1 MNEKYFYLCVYLSS
15 LNLLPMKRIF
25 CTLLLAVTHFIVGA
39 QNNPVNYPVYSGKDL
54 GLSYSA
60 SASTFKI
67 WAPTATDAKLNLYKS
82 DIGGN
87 AESSLKMNKGINGVW
102 ELTVK
107 QDLKNSYY
115 TFQVN
120 IGNTW
125 SEEVVDPY
133 AKACGTNG
141 LRAQVVDFT
150 ETNPIGWAQDKSP
163 NFSTANKQT
172 DAIIYELHVRD
183 ASIHASSGIKN
194 KGKFLGLAELGTKNM
209 AGQYTGLSHIKELG
223 VTHVH
228 LLPFYD
234 YNSVDETKS
243 ATQYNWGYDPVNY
256 NIPEGSYSTNPSDG
270 KVRIKELKELV
281 KTMHSNGLRI
291 IMDVVYNHTA
301 LTKNSNFNI
310 LVPDYYYRKR
320 ADGSFSDASGCGN
333 ETASDKAMFQ
343 KFMIES
349 VVYWVKEYHIDGFR
363 FDLMGVHDIET
374 MNLISDTLHKIK
386 PSIVLYG
393 EGWTSG
399 GSPLSEE
406 KRALKKNAAQLNDIA
421 VFSDDMRDGIKGSVF
436 NINDRGFATGNIGNS
451 ESVKFGIV
459 AAGNHPQINYN
470 NINYTK
476 GPYTAG
482 PAGLINYADCHD
494 NNILWDK
501 IELSFKDAS
510 EEARTKMAQLA
521 YAIVLTAQGASFLHA
536 GTEFLRTKNG
546 VENSF
551 DKGDIVNGINWDL
564 KTKNNNTYQLIRS
577 LIKIRRAHPAFR
589 MQTAAQIA
597 KHLQFENNQSAG
609 IISYTMNGAAVGD
622 SWKKIWVAYNGS
634 QNPQSVTLP
643 TGTWKIGLSTTGST
657 KMGNNFTLAGSSAVI
672 LYGE

>member
-1 MNEKYFYLCVYLSS
+1 MKKLMVLILLIATASYGTAQNLSS
-15 LNLLPMKRIF
+15 S
-25 CTLLLAVTHFIVGA
+25 
-39 QNNPVNYPVYSGKDL
+39 YPVYNGKDL
-54 GLSYSA
+54 GLTYSPKA
-60 SASTFKI
+60 ATFKI
-67 WAPTATDAKLNLYKS
+67 WAPTATAAKLNLYKA
-82 DIGGN
+82 DMGGN
-87 AESSLKMNKGINGVW
+87 AIRSINMNKGENGVW
-102 ELTVK
+102 QITVSEN
-107 QDLKNSYY
+107 LKNSYY

-141 LRAQVVDFT
+141 LRAQVIDLK
-150 ETNPIGWAQDKSP
+150 ETNPVGWEKDKSP
-163 NFSTANKQT
+163 NFSTTNKQT

-194 KGKFLGLAELGTKNM
+194 KGKFLGLAEVGTKNN
-209 AGQYTGLSHIKELG
+209 AGQSTGLSHLKEFG

-234 YNSVDETKS
+234 YNSVDETK
-243 ATQYNWGYDPVNY
+243 AAEQYNWGYDPVNY
-256 NIPEGSYSTNPSDG
+256 NIPEGSYSTNPADG
-270 KVRIKELKELV
+270 KVRIKELKELI

-301 LTKNSNFNI
+301 LTKNSNFNT

-320 ADGSFSDASGCGN
+320 ADGSFSDASSCGN
-333 ETASDKAMFQ
+333 ETASDNAMFQ

-363 FDLMGVHDIET
+363 FDLMGIHDIET

-393 EGWTSG
+393 EGWTSSS
-399 GSPLSEE
+399 SPLPDD
-406 KRALKKNAAQLNDIA
+406 KRALKKNAAQLNGIA

-436 NINDRGFATGNIGNS
+436 NINDRGFATGQIENS

-459 AAGNHPQINYN
+459 AAGKHPQINYSKV
-470 NINYTK
+470 NYSK
-476 GPYTAG
+476 KPYTAG

-510 EEARTKMAQLA
+510 VGERTKMHELA

-564 KTKNNNTYQLIRS
+564 KTKNNATYQFIKS
-577 LIKIRRAHPAFR
+577 LVQIRRAHPAFR
-589 MQTAAQIA
+589 MQTAQQIA
-597 KHLQFENNQSAG
+597 THLNFENNQPAG
-609 IISYTMNGAAVGD
+609 IIAYTINGAAVGD
-622 SWKKIWVAYNGS
+622 SWKKIWVAFNGS
-634 QNPQSVTLP
+634 QNPQSLTVP
-643 TGTWKIGLSTTGST
+643 KGSWKVGFYGQDAHKI
-657 KMGNNFTLAGSSAVI
+657 GNNFTLAASSAVI

>member
-1 MNEKYFYLCVYLSS
+1 MKNITAFVVFIIS
-15 LNLLPMKRIF
+15 LNV
-25 CTLLLAVTHFIVGA
+25 VTA
-39 QNNPVNYPVYSGKDL
+39 QESRTSYPFYSGKDL
-54 GLSYSA
+54 GLTYSPKA
-60 SASTFKI
+60 ATFKI
-67 WAPTATDAKLNLYKS
+67 WAPTANAAKLNLYKS
-82 DIGGN
+82 DLGGTAIRSIN
-87 AESSLKMNKGINGVW
+87 MNKGENGIW
-102 ELTVK
+102 QITVAEN
-107 QDLKNSYY
+107 LKNSYY

-141 LRAQVVDFT
+141 LRAQVIDLK
-150 ETNPIGWAQDKSP
+150 ETNPVGWAQDKSP
-163 NFSTANKQT
+163 NFSVSNKQT
-172 DAIIYELHVRD
+172 DAVIYELHVRD

-194 KGKFLGLAELGTKNM
+194 KGKFLGLAEVGTKNS
-209 AGQYTGLSHIKELG
+209 AGQSTGLSHIKELG

-234 YNSVDETKS
+234 YNSVDETK
-243 ATQYNWGYDPVNY
+243 AAVQYNWGYDPVNY
-256 NIPEGSYSTNPSDG
+256 NIPEGSYSTNPADG
-270 KVRIKELKELV
+270 KVRIKELKELI

-301 LTKNSNFNI
+301 LTKNANFNI

-320 ADGSFSDASGCGN
+320 ADGSFSDASSCGN
-333 ETASDKAMFQ
+333 ETASDHAMFQ

-349 VVYWVKEYHIDGFR
+349 VVYWVNEYHIDGFR
-363 FDLMGVHDIET
+363 FDLMGIHDIET

-393 EGWTSG
+393 EGWTSSS
-399 GSPLSEE
+399 SPLPEE
-406 KRALKKNAAQLNDIA
+406 KRALKKNAAQLNGIA

-436 NINDRGFATGNIGNS
+436 NIDDRGFATGNIGNS

-459 AAGNHPQINYN
+459 AAGKHPQINYSKV
-470 NINYTK
+470 NYSK
-476 GPYTAG
+476 EPYTAG

-501 IELSFKDAS
+501 IALSFKEAS
-510 EEARTKMAQLA
+510 VAERTKMHELA

-551 DKGDIVNGINWDL
+551 DKGDIVNGIDWDL
-564 KTKNNNTYQLIRS
+564 KTKNNTSYQF
-577 LIKIRRAHPAFR
+577 IKNLVQIRRAHPAFR

-597 KHLQFENNQSAG
+597 THINFENSQPAG
-609 IISYTMNGAAVGD
+609 IIAYTINGAAVGD
-622 SWKKIWVAYNGS
+622 TWKKIWVAYNGS
-634 QNPQSVTLP
+634 LSPQTLTLP
-643 TGTWKIGLSTTGST
+643 RGTWKVGLSSNGSS
-657 KMGNNFTLAGSSAVI
+657 KLDDNFTLAGSSAVI
-672 LYGE
+672 LYGQ

>member
-1 MNEKYFYLCVYLSS
+1 MKNMIVFVLLFAS
-15 LNLLPMKRIF
+15 L
-25 CTLLLAVTHFIVGA
+25 THSTA
-39 QNNPVNYPVYSGKDL
+39 QESKISYPVYKGSDL
-54 GLSYSA
+54 GLTYSQK
-60 SASTFKI
+60 ASTFKI
-67 WAPTATDAKLNLYKS
+67 WAPTATAAKLNVYKS
-82 DIGGN
+82 DMGGT
-87 AESSLKMNKGINGVW
+87 ASRSIQMSSGENGIWLITLPEN
-102 ELTVK
+102 
-107 QDLKNSYY
+107 LKNNYY
-115 TFQVN
+115 TFQVFIDN
-120 IGNTW
+120 VW
-125 SEEVVDPY
+125 SEEVIDPY

-141 LRAQVVDFT
+141 LRAQVVDLN
-150 ETNPIGWAQDKSP
+150 ETNPIGWAKDRSP
-163 NFSTANKQT
+163 NFSTSNKQT

-183 ASIHASSGIKN
+183 ASIHESSGIKN
-194 KGKFLGLAELGTKNM
+194 KGKFLGLAELGTKNS
-209 AGQYTGLSHIKELG
+209 AGQFTGLSHIKELG
-223 VTHVH
+223 VTHIH

-234 YNSVDETKS
+234 YNSVDETKA
-243 ATQYNWGYDPVNY
+243 ATQYNWGYDPVHY

-270 KVRIKELKELV
+270 KVRIKELKELI

-310 LVPDYYYRKR
+310 LVPNYYYRKR

-333 ETASDKAMFQ
+333 ETASDQAMFR

-374 MNLISDTLHKIK
+374 MNLISDTLHKLK

-399 GSPLSEE
+399 GSTLPEE
-406 KRALKKNAAQLNDIA
+406 KRAIKKNAAQLNGIA

-470 NINYTK
+470 QVNYSK
-476 GPYTAG
+476 APYTTG

-510 EEARTKMAQLA
+510 IIERTKMHELA

-564 KTKNNNTYQLIRS
+564 KTKNIGTYQFIKNV
-577 LIKIRRAHPAFR
+577 IKIRRTHPAFR
-589 MQTAAQIA
+589 MQSAQQIA
-597 KHLQFENNQSAG
+597 NHLRFENNQPAG
-609 IISYTMNGAAVGD
+609 IIAYTINGAALGD
-622 SWKKIWVAYNGS
+622 TWKKIWVAYNGS
-634 QNPQSVTLP
+634 QTSQTLTLP
-643 TGTWKIGLSTTGST
+643 KGSWKIGLSGKGSS
-657 KMGNNFTLAGSSAVI
+657 KMGNNFTLSGSSAVI

>member
-1 MNEKYFYLCVYLSS
+1 MKNIIAFVVLFAS
-15 LNLLPMKRIF
+15 LNG
-25 CTLLLAVTHFIVGA
+25 LAA
-39 QNNPVNYPVYSGKDL
+39 QESKIDYPVYTGKDL
-54 GLSYSA
+54 GLTYTPTA
-60 SASTFKI
+60 ATFKI
-67 WAPTATDAKLNLYKS
+67 WAPTATAAKLNIYKS
-82 DIGGN
+82 DLGGT
-87 AESSLKMNKGINGVW
+87 AVRSITMKKGVNGVW
-102 ELTVK
+102 QITVPEN
-107 QDLKNSYY
+107 LKNSYY

-141 LRAQVVDFT
+141 LRAQVIDLK
-150 ETNPIGWAQDKSP
+150 ETNPVGWDKDKSP
-163 NFSTANKQT
+163 NFSVANKQT
-172 DAIIYELHVRD
+172 DALIYELHVRD

-194 KGKFLGLAELGTKNM
+194 KGKFLGLAELGTKNNT
-209 AGQYTGLSHIKELG
+209 GQLTGLSHIKELG
-223 VTHVH
+223 VTHIH

-243 ATQYNWGYDPVNY
+243 AVQYNWGYDPVNY
-256 NIPEGSYSTNPSDG
+256 NIPEGSYSTNPADG
-270 KVRIKELKELV
+270 KVRIRELKELI

-320 ADGSFSDASGCGN
+320 ADGSFSDASSCGN
-333 ETASDKAMFQ
+333 ETASEKAMFQ

-349 VVYWVKEYHIDGFR
+349 VVYWVNEYHIDGFR
-363 FDLMGVHDIET
+363 FDLMGIHDIQT
-374 MNLISDTLHKIK
+374 MNMISDTLHKIK

-393 EGWTSG
+393 EGWTSSS
-399 GSPLSEE
+399 SPLPED
-406 KRALKKNAAQLNDIA
+406 KRALKKNAAQLNGIA

-436 NINDRGFATGNIGNS
+436 NIDDRGFATGNTSNS
-451 ESVKFGIV
+451 ESVKFGVV
-459 AAGNHPQINYN
+459 AAGKHPQINYSKV
-470 NINYTK
+470 NYSK
-476 GPYTAG
+476 EPYTSG

-501 IELSFKDAS
+501 IELSFKSAS
-510 EEARTKMAQLA
+510 AAERTKMHELA

-551 DKGDIVNGINWDL
+551 DKGDIVNGIDWDL
-564 KTKNNNTYQLIRS
+564 KTKNMASYQFIKS
-577 LIKIRRAHPAFR
+577 LVQIRRAHPAFR
-589 MQTAAQIA
+589 MQTAQQIA
-597 KHLQFENNQSAG
+597 TNINFENNLPTG
-609 IISYTMNGAAVGD
+609 IIAYTINGAAVGD
-622 SWKKIWVAYNGS
+622 NWKKIWIAYNGS
-634 QNPQSVTLP
+634 QTPQTLTLP
-643 TGTWKIGLSTTGST
+643 KGTWKVGLSSNGSS

-672 LYGE
+672 LYGQ

>member
-1 MNEKYFYLCVYLSS
+1 MKNIIAFVVLFAV
-15 LNLLPMKRIF
+15 LNG
-25 CTLLLAVTHFIVGA
+25 LAA
-39 QNNPVNYPVYSGKDL
+39 QESKIDYPVYTGKDL
-54 GLSYSA
+54 GLTYTPTA
-60 SASTFKI
+60 TTFKI
-67 WAPTATDAKLNLYKS
+67 WAPTATASKLNIYKS
-82 DIGGN
+82 DLGGT
-87 AESSLKMNKGINGVW
+87 AVRSITMNKGVDGVW
-102 ELTVK
+102 QITVPEN
-107 QDLKNSYY
+107 LKNSYY

-141 LRAQVVDFT
+141 LRAQVIDLK
-150 ETNPIGWAQDKSP
+150 ETNPVGWDKDTLP
-163 NFSTANKQT
+163 NFSVANKQT
-172 DAIIYELHVRD
+172 DAVIYELHVRD

-194 KGKFLGLAELGTKNM
+194 KGKFLGLAELGTKNS
-209 AGQYTGLSHIKELG
+209 AGQTTGLSHIKELG
-223 VTHVH
+223 VTHIH

-243 ATQYNWGYDPVNY
+243 AVQYNWGYDPVNY
-256 NIPEGSYSTNPSDG
+256 NIPEGSYSTNPADG
-270 KVRIKELKELV
+270 KVRIRELKELI

-291 IMDVVYNHTA
+291 VMDVVYNHTA

-320 ADGSFSDASGCGN
+320 ADGSFSDASSCGN
-333 ETASDKAMFQ
+333 ETASEKAMFQ

-349 VVYWVKEYHIDGFR
+349 VVYWVNEYHIDGFR
-363 FDLMGVHDIET
+363 FDLMGIHDIQT
-374 MNLISDTLHKIK
+374 MNMISDTLHKIK

-393 EGWTSG
+393 EGWTSSS
-399 GSPLSEE
+399 SPLSED
-406 KRALKKNAAQLNDIA
+406 KRALKKNAAQLNGIA

-436 NINDRGFATGNIGNS
+436 NIDDRGFATGNTSNS

-459 AAGNHPQINYN
+459 AAGKHPQINYSKV
-470 NINYTK
+470 NYSK
-476 GPYTAG
+476 EPYTAG

-501 IELSFKDAS
+501 IELSFKSAS
-510 EEARTKMAQLA
+510 AAERTKMHELA

-551 DKGDIVNGINWDL
+551 DKGDIVNGIDWDL
-564 KTKNNNTYQLIRS
+564 KTKNMASYQFIKS
-577 LIKIRRAHPAFR
+577 LVQIRRAHPAFR
-589 MQTAAQIA
+589 MQTAQEIA
-597 KHLQFENNQSAG
+597 TNINFENNQPSG
-609 IISYTMNGAAVGD
+609 IIAYTINGAAVGD
-622 SWKKIWVAYNGS
+622 TWKKIWVAYNGS
-634 QNPQSVTLP
+634 QTPQTLTLP
-643 TGTWKIGLSTTGST
+643 KGTWKVGLGSKGSS

-672 LYGE
+672 LYGQ

>member
-1 MNEKYFYLCVYLSS
+1 MKNIIAFVVLFAS
-15 LNLLPMKRIF
+15 LNG
-25 CTLLLAVTHFIVGA
+25 LAA
-39 QNNPVNYPVYSGKDL
+39 QESKIDYPVYTGKDL
-54 GLSYSA
+54 GLTYTPTA
-60 SASTFKI
+60 ATFKI
-67 WAPTATDAKLNLYKS
+67 WAPTATAAKLNIYKS
-82 DIGGN
+82 DLGGT
-87 AESSLKMNKGINGVW
+87 AVRSITMNKGVNGVW
-102 ELTVK
+102 QITVPEN
-107 QDLKNSYY
+107 LKNSYY

-141 LRAQVVDFT
+141 LRAQVIDLK
-150 ETNPIGWAQDKSP
+150 ETNPVGWDKDKSP
-163 NFSTANKQT
+163 NFSVANKQT
-172 DAIIYELHVRD
+172 DALIYELHVRD

-194 KGKFLGLAELGTKNM
+194 KGKFLGLAELGTKNNT
-209 AGQYTGLSHIKELG
+209 GQLTGLSHIKELG
-223 VTHVH
+223 VTHIH

-243 ATQYNWGYDPVNY
+243 AVQYNWGYDPVNY
-256 NIPEGSYSTNPSDG
+256 NIPEGSYSTNPADG
-270 KVRIKELKELV
+270 KVRIRELKELI

-320 ADGSFSDASGCGN
+320 ADGSFSDASSCGN
-333 ETASDKAMFQ
+333 ETASEKAMFQ

-349 VVYWVKEYHIDGFR
+349 VVYWVNEYHIDGFR
-363 FDLMGVHDIET
+363 FDLMGIHDIQT
-374 MNLISDTLHKIK
+374 MNMISDTLHKIK

-393 EGWTSG
+393 EGWTSSS
-399 GSPLSEE
+399 SPLPED
-406 KRALKKNAAQLNDIA
+406 KRALKKNAAKLNGIA

-436 NINDRGFATGNIGNS
+436 NIDDRGFATGNTSNS

-459 AAGNHPQINYN
+459 AAGKHPQINYSKV
-470 NINYTK
+470 NYSK
-476 GPYTAG
+476 EPYTAG

-501 IELSFKDAS
+501 IELSFKSAS
-510 EEARTKMAQLA
+510 AAERTKMHELA

-551 DKGDIVNGINWDL
+551 DKGDIVNGIDWDL
-564 KTKNNNTYQLIRS
+564 KTKNMASYQFIKS
-577 LIKIRRAHPAFR
+577 LVQIRRAHPAFR
-589 MQTAAQIA
+589 MQTAQQIA
-597 KHLQFENNQSAG
+597 TNINFENNLPTG
-609 IISYTMNGAAVGD
+609 IIAYTINGAAVGD
-622 SWKKIWVAYNGS
+622 NWKKIWIAYNGS
-634 QNPQSVTLP
+634 QTPQTLTLP
-643 TGTWKIGLSTTGST
+643 KGTWKVGLSSNGSS

-672 LYGE
+672 LYGQ

>member
-1 MNEKYFYLCVYLSS
+1 MKNIIAFVVLFAS
-15 LNLLPMKRIF
+15 LNG
-25 CTLLLAVTHFIVGA
+25 LAA
-39 QNNPVNYPVYSGKDL
+39 QESKIDYPVYTGKDL
-54 GLSYSA
+54 GLTYTPTA
-60 SASTFKI
+60 ATFKI
-67 WAPTATDAKLNLYKS
+67 WSPTATAAKLNIFKS
-82 DIGGN
+82 DLSGTAVRSIT
-87 AESSLKMNKGINGVW
+87 MNKGDYGVW
-102 ELTVK
+102 QITVPEN
-107 QDLKNSYY
+107 LKNSYY

-141 LRAQVVDFT
+141 LRAQVIDLK
-150 ETNPIGWAQDKSP
+150 ETNPVGWDKDKSP
-163 NFSTANKQT
+163 NFSVANKQT
-172 DAIIYELHVRD
+172 DAVIYELHVRD

-194 KGKFLGLAELGTKNM
+194 KGKFLGLAELGTKNS
-209 AGQYTGLSHIKELG
+209 AGETTGLSHIKELG
-223 VTHVH
+223 VTHIH

-243 ATQYNWGYDPVNY
+243 AVQYNWGYDPVNY

-270 KVRIKELKELV
+270 KVRIRELKELI

-291 IMDVVYNHTA
+291 VMDVVYNHTA

-320 ADGSFSDASGCGN
+320 ADGSFSDASSCGN
-333 ETASDKAMFQ
+333 ETASEKAMFQ

-349 VVYWVKEYHIDGFR
+349 VVYWVNEYHIDGFR
-363 FDLMGVHDIET
+363 FDLMGIHDIQT
-374 MNLISDTLHKIK
+374 MNMISDTLHKIK

-393 EGWTSG
+393 EGWTSSS
-399 GSPLSEE
+399 SPLPED
-406 KRALKKNAAQLNDIA
+406 KRALKKNAAQLNGIA

-436 NINDRGFATGNIGNS
+436 NIDDRGFATGNTSNS

-459 AAGNHPQINYN
+459 AAGKHPQINYSKV
-470 NINYTK
+470 NYSK
-476 GPYTAG
+476 EPYTAG

-501 IELSFKDAS
+501 IELSFKSAS
-510 EEARTKMAQLA
+510 AAERTKMHELA

-551 DKGDIVNGINWDL
+551 DKGDVVNGIDWDL
-564 KTKNNNTYQLIRS
+564 KTKNIASYQFIKS
-577 LIKIRRAHPAFR
+577 LVQIRRAHPAFR
-589 MQTAAQIA
+589 MQTAQQIA
-597 KHLQFENNQSAG
+597 TNINFENNLPTG
-609 IISYTMNGAAVGD
+609 IIAYTINGAAVGD
-622 SWKKIWVAYNGS
+622 NWKKIWIAYNGS
-634 QNPQSVTLP
+634 QTPQTLTLP
-643 TGTWKIGLSTTGST
+643 KGTWKVGLSSNGSS

-672 LYGE
+672 LYGQ

>member
-1 MNEKYFYLCVYLSS
+1 MIVFVLLFATLTHSTAQESKIPYQVYTGS
-15 LNLLPMKRIF
+15 
-25 CTLLLAVTHFIVGA
+25 
-39 QNNPVNYPVYSGKDL
+39 DL
-54 GLSYSA
+54 GLTYSQK
-60 SASTFKI
+60 ASTFKI
-67 WAPTATDAKLNLYKS
+67 WAPTATAAKLNLYKS
-82 DIGGN
+82 DMGGT
-87 AESSLKMNKGINGVW
+87 ASRSVQMNRGENGVW
-102 ELTVK
+102 FITLPEN
-107 QDLKNSYY
+107 LKNNYY
-115 TFQVN
+115 TFQVFMDN
-120 IGNTW
+120 VW

-141 LRAQVVDFT
+141 LRAQVIDFS
-150 ETNPIGWAQDKSP
+150 ETNPIGWAKDRSP
-163 NFSTANKQT
+163 NFSTSNKQT

-183 ASIHASSGIKN
+183 ASIHESSGIKN
-194 KGKFLGLAELGTKNM
+194 KGKFLGLAEIGTKNS
-209 AGQYTGLSHIKELG
+209 AGQLTGLSHIKELG
-223 VTHVH
+223 VTHIH

-234 YNSVDETKS
+234 YNSVDETKA
-243 ATQYNWGYDPVNY
+243 ATQYNWGYDPVHY
-256 NIPEGSYSTNPSDG
+256 NIPEGSYSTNPADG
-270 KVRIKELKELV
+270 KVRIKELKELI

-310 LVPDYYYRKR
+310 LVPNYYYRKR

-333 ETASDKAMFQ
+333 ETASDQAMFR

-374 MNLISDTLHKIK
+374 MNLISDTLHKLK

-399 GSPLSEE
+399 GSTLPEE
-406 KRALKKNAAQLNDIA
+406 KRAIKKNAAQLNGIA

-436 NINDRGFATGNIGNS
+436 NMSDRGFATGNTSNS

-470 NINYTK
+470 QVNYSK
-476 GPYTAG
+476 APYTTS

-510 EEARTKMAQLA
+510 IIERTKMHELA

-564 KTKNNNTYQLIRS
+564 KTKNIATYQFIKNV
-577 LIKIRRAHPAFR
+577 IKIRRTHPAFR
-589 MQTAAQIA
+589 MQSAQQIA
-597 KHLQFENNQSAG
+597 NHLRFENNQPAG
-609 IISYTMNGAAVGD
+609 IIAYTINGAAVGD
-622 SWKKIWVAYNGS
+622 TWKKIWVAYNGS
-634 QNPQSVTLP
+634 QTSQTLTLP
-643 TGTWKIGLSTTGST
+643 NGTWKIGLSAKGTSI
-657 KMGNNFTLAGSSAVI
+657 MGNNFTLSGSSAVI

>member
-1 MNEKYFYLCVYLSS
+1 MKK
-15 LNLLPMKRIF
+15 LLVLI
-25 CTLLLAVTHFIVGA
+25 LLVATASYGTA
-39 QNNPVNYPVYSGKDL
+39 QNLSGSYPVYNGKDL
-54 GLSYSA
+54 GLTYSPKA
-60 SASTFKI
+60 ATFKI
-67 WAPTATDAKLNLYKS
+67 WAPTATAATLNLYKS

-87 AESSLKMNKGINGVW
+87 AVRSINMNKGENGVW
-102 ELTVK
+102 QITLPEN
-107 QDLKNSYY
+107 LKNSYY

-120 IGNTW
+120 IGNAW

-141 LRAQVVDFT
+141 LRAQVIDLK
-150 ETNPIGWAQDKSP
+150 ETNPVGWAQDKSP
-163 NFSTANKQT
+163 NFSSTNKQT
-172 DAIIYELHVRD
+172 DAVIYELHVRD
-183 ASIHASSGIKN
+183 ASIHTSSGIKN
-194 KGKFLGLAELGTKNM
+194 KGKFLGLAEVGTKNS
-209 AGQYTGLSHIKELG
+209 AGQSTGLSHIKELG

-234 YNSVDETKS
+234 YNSVDETK
-243 ATQYNWGYDPVNY
+243 AAVQYNWGYDPVNY
-256 NIPEGSYSTNPSDG
+256 NIPEGSYSTNPADG
-270 KVRIKELKELV
+270 KVRIKELKELI

-320 ADGSFSDASGCGN
+320 ADGSFSDASSCGN
-333 ETASDKAMFQ
+333 ETASDNAMFQ

-363 FDLMGVHDIET
+363 FDLMGIHDIET

-393 EGWTSG
+393 EGWTSSS
-399 GSPLSEE
+399 SPLPDD
-406 KRALKKNAAQLNDIA
+406 KRALKKNAAQLNGIA

-436 NINDRGFATGNIGNS
+436 NINDRGFATGQIENS

-459 AAGNHPQINYN
+459 AAGKHPQINYSKV
-470 NINYTK
+470 NYSK
-476 GPYTAG
+476 EPYTAG

-510 EEARTKMAQLA
+510 VAERTKMHELA

-564 KTKNNNTYQLIRS
+564 KTQNNASYQFIKS
-577 LIKIRRAHPAFR
+577 LIQIRRTHPAFR

-597 KHLQFENNQSAG
+597 THLNFEEKLPTG
-609 IISYTMNGAAVGD
+609 IIAYTINGAAIGD
-622 SWKKIWVAYNGS
+622 SWKKIWVAYNGK
-634 QNPQSVTLP
+634 QTPQTITLP
-643 TGTWKIGLSTTGST
+643 KGSWKVGLSSKGSSKSAT
-657 KMGNNFTLAGSSAVI
+657 NYTLAGSSAVI

>member
-1 MNEKYFYLCVYLSS
+1 MKNIIAFVVLFAS
-15 LNLLPMKRIF
+15 LNG
-25 CTLLLAVTHFIVGA
+25 LAA
-39 QNNPVNYPVYSGKDL
+39 QESKIDYPVYTGKDL
-54 GLSYSA
+54 GLTYTPTA
-60 SASTFKI
+60 ATFKI
-67 WAPTATDAKLNLYKS
+67 WAPTATAAKLNIYKS
-82 DIGGN
+82 DLGGT
-87 AESSLKMNKGINGVW
+87 AVRSITMNKGVNGVW
-102 ELTVK
+102 QITVPEN
-107 QDLKNSYY
+107 LKNNYY

-141 LRAQVVDFT
+141 LRAQVIDLK
-150 ETNPIGWAQDKSP
+150 ETNPVGWDKDKSP
-163 NFSTANKQT
+163 NFSVANKQT
-172 DAIIYELHVRD
+172 DALIYELHVRD

-194 KGKFLGLAELGTKNM
+194 KGKFLGLAELGTKNKT
-209 AGQYTGLSHIKELG
+209 GQLTGLSHIKELG
-223 VTHVH
+223 VTHIH

-243 ATQYNWGYDPVNY
+243 AVQYNWGYDPVNY
-256 NIPEGSYSTNPSDG
+256 NIPEGSYSTNPADG
-270 KVRIKELKELV
+270 KVRIKELKELI

-301 LTKNSNFNI
+301 LTKNANFNI

-320 ADGSFSDASGCGN
+320 ADGSFSDASSCGN
-333 ETASDKAMFQ
+333 ETASDHAMFQ

-349 VVYWVKEYHIDGFR
+349 VVYWVNEYHIDGFR
-363 FDLMGVHDIET
+363 FDLMGIHDIET

-393 EGWTSG
+393 EGWTSSS
-399 GSPLSEE
+399 SPLTEE
-406 KRALKKNAAQLNDIA
+406 KRALKKNAAQLNGIA

-436 NINDRGFATGNIGNS
+436 NIDDRGFATGNIGNS

-459 AAGNHPQINYN
+459 AAGKHPQINYSKV
-470 NINYTK
+470 NYSK
-476 GPYTAG
+476 EPYTAG

-501 IELSFKDAS
+501 IALSFKEAS
-510 EEARTKMAQLA
+510 VAERTKMHELA

-551 DKGDIVNGINWDL
+551 DKGDIVNGIDWDL
-564 KTKNNNTYQLIRS
+564 KTKNNTSYQF
-577 LIKIRRAHPAFR
+577 IKNLVQIRRTHPAFR

-597 KHLQFENNQSAG
+597 THINFENSQPAG
-609 IISYTMNGAAVGD
+609 IIAYTINGAAVGD
-622 SWKKIWVAYNGS
+622 TWKKIWVAYNGS
-634 QNPQSVTLP
+634 LSPQTLTLP
-643 TGTWKIGLSTTGST
+643 RGTWKVGLSSNGSS
-657 KMGNNFTLAGSSAVI
+657 KLDDSFTLAGSSAVI
-672 LYGE
+672 LYGQ

>member
-1 MNEKYFYLCVYLSS
+1 MKNIIAFVVLFAS
-15 LNLLPMKRIF
+15 LNGLS
-25 CTLLLAVTHFIVGA
+25 A
-39 QNNPVNYPVYSGKDL
+39 QESKIDYPVYTGKDL
-54 GLSYSA
+54 GLTYTPTA
-60 SASTFKI
+60 ATFKI
-67 WAPTATDAKLNLYKS
+67 WAPTATAAKLNIYKS
-82 DIGGN
+82 DLGGT
-87 AESSLKMNKGINGVW
+87 AVRSITMNKGVNGVW
-102 ELTVK
+102 QITVPEN
-107 QDLKNSYY
+107 LKNSYY

-141 LRAQVVDFT
+141 LRAQVIDLK
-150 ETNPIGWAQDKSP
+150 ETNPVGWDKDKSP
-163 NFSTANKQT
+163 NFSVANKQT
-172 DAIIYELHVRD
+172 DALIYELHVRD

-194 KGKFLGLAELGTKNM
+194 KGKFLGLAELGTKNNT
-209 AGQYTGLSHIKELG
+209 GQLTGLSHIKELG
-223 VTHVH
+223 VTHIH

-243 ATQYNWGYDPVNY
+243 AVQYNWGYDPVNY

-270 KVRIKELKELV
+270 KVRIRELKELI

-320 ADGSFSDASGCGN
+320 ADGSFSDASSCGN
-333 ETASDKAMFQ
+333 ETASEKAMFQ

-349 VVYWVKEYHIDGFR
+349 VVYWVNEYHIDGFR
-363 FDLMGVHDIET
+363 FDLMGIHDIQT
-374 MNLISDTLHKIK
+374 MNMISDTLHKIK

-393 EGWTSG
+393 EGWTSSS
-399 GSPLSEE
+399 SPLPED
-406 KRALKKNAAQLNDIA
+406 KRALKKNAAQLNGIA

-436 NINDRGFATGNIGNS
+436 NIDDRGFATGNTSNS
-451 ESVKFGIV
+451 ESVKFGVV
-459 AAGNHPQINYN
+459 AAGKHPQINYSKV
-470 NINYTK
+470 NYSK
-476 GPYTAG
+476 EPYTSG

-501 IELSFKDAS
+501 IELSFKSAS
-510 EEARTKMAQLA
+510 AAERTKMHELA

-551 DKGDIVNGINWDL
+551 DKGDIVNGIDWDL
-564 KTKNNNTYQLIRS
+564 KTKNIASYQFIKS
-577 LIKIRRAHPAFR
+577 LVQIRRAHPAFR
-589 MQTAAQIA
+589 MQTAQQIA
-597 KHLQFENNQSAG
+597 TNINFENNLPTG
-609 IISYTMNGAAVGD
+609 IIAYTINGAAVGD
-622 SWKKIWVAYNGS
+622 NWKKIWIAYNGS
-634 QNPQSVTLP
+634 QTPQTLTLP
-643 TGTWKIGLSTTGST
+643 KGTWKVGLSSNGSS

-672 LYGE
+672 LYGQ

>member
-1 MNEKYFYLCVYLSS
+1 MVLILLIATASYGTAQNLSS
-15 LNLLPMKRIF
+15 S
-25 CTLLLAVTHFIVGA
+25 
-39 QNNPVNYPVYSGKDL
+39 YPVYNGKDL
-54 GLSYSA
+54 GLTYSPKA
-60 SASTFKI
+60 ATFKI
-67 WAPTATDAKLNLYKS
+67 WAPTATAAKLNLYKA
-82 DIGGN
+82 DMGGN
-87 AESSLKMNKGINGVW
+87 AIRSINMNKGENGVW
-102 ELTVK
+102 QITVSEN
-107 QDLKNSYY
+107 LKNSYY

-120 IGNTW
+120 IGNAW

-141 LRAQVVDFT
+141 LRAQVIDLK
-150 ETNPIGWAQDKSP
+150 ETNPVGWEKDKSP
-163 NFSTANKQT
+163 NFSTTNKQT

-194 KGKFLGLAELGTKNM
+194 KGKFLGLAEVGTKNS
-209 AGQYTGLSHIKELG
+209 AGQSTGLSHLKEFG

-234 YNSVDETKS
+234 YNSVDETK
-243 ATQYNWGYDPVNY
+243 AAVQYNWGYDPVNY
-256 NIPEGSYSTNPSDG
+256 NIPEGSYSTNPADG
-270 KVRIKELKELV
+270 KVRIKELKELI

-301 LTKNSNFNI
+301 LTKNSNFNT

-320 ADGSFSDASGCGN
+320 ADGSFSDASSCGN
-333 ETASDKAMFQ
+333 ETASDHAMFQ

-363 FDLMGVHDIET
+363 FDLMGIHDIET

-393 EGWTSG
+393 EGWTSSS
-399 GSPLSEE
+399 SPLPDD
-406 KRALKKNAAQLNDIA
+406 KRALKKNAAQLNGIA

-436 NINDRGFATGNIGNS
+436 NINDRGFATGQIENS

-459 AAGNHPQINYN
+459 AAGKHPQINYSKV
-470 NINYTK
+470 NYSK
-476 GPYTAG
+476 EPYTAG

-510 EEARTKMAQLA
+510 VGERTKMHELA

-564 KTKNNNTYQLIRS
+564 KTKNNATYQFIKS
-577 LIKIRRAHPAFR
+577 LVQIRRAHPAFR
-589 MQTAAQIA
+589 MQTAQQIA
-597 KHLQFENNQSAG
+597 THLNFENNQPAG
-609 IISYTMNGAAVGD
+609 IIAYTINGAAVGD
-622 SWKKIWVAYNGS
+622 SWKKIWVAFNGS
-634 QNPQSVTLP
+634 QNPQSLTVP
-643 TGTWKIGLSTTGST
+643 KGSWKVGFYGQDAPKI
-657 KMGNNFTLAGSSAVI
+657 GNNFTLAASSAVI

>member
-1 MNEKYFYLCVYLSS
+1 MKNIISFVVLFAA
-15 LNLLPMKRIF
+15 LNG
-25 CTLLLAVTHFIVGA
+25 LAA
-39 QNNPVNYPVYSGKDL
+39 QESKIDYPVYTGKDL
-54 GLSYSA
+54 GLTYTPTA
-60 SASTFKI
+60 ATFKI
-67 WAPTATDAKLNLYKS
+67 WVPTATAAKLNIYKS
-82 DIGGN
+82 DLGGT
-87 AESSLKMNKGINGVW
+87 AVRSITMNKGDNGVW
-102 ELTVK
+102 QITVPEN
-107 QDLKNSYY
+107 LKNSYY

-141 LRAQVVDFT
+141 IRAQVIDLK
-150 ETNPIGWAQDKSP
+150 ETNPVGWDKDKSP
-163 NFSTANKQT
+163 NFSVANKQT
-172 DAIIYELHVRD
+172 DAVIYELHVRD

-194 KGKFLGLAELGTKNM
+194 KGKFLGLAELGTKNS
-209 AGQYTGLSHIKELG
+209 AGQFTGLSHIKDLG
-223 VTHVH
+223 VTHIH

-243 ATQYNWGYDPVNY
+243 AVQYNWGYDPVNY

-270 KVRIKELKELV
+270 KVRIKELKELI

-320 ADGSFSDASGCGN
+320 ADGSFSDASSCGN
-333 ETASDKAMFQ
+333 ETASEKVMFQ

-349 VVYWVKEYHIDGFR
+349 VVYWVNEYHIDGFR
-363 FDLMGVHDIET
+363 FDLMGIHDIQT
-374 MNLISDTLHKIK
+374 MNMISDTLHKIK

-393 EGWTSG
+393 EGWTSSS
-399 GSPLSEE
+399 SPLPED
-406 KRALKKNAAQLNDIA
+406 KRALKKNAAQLKGIA

-436 NINDRGFATGNIGNS
+436 NIDDRGFATGNTSNS

-459 AAGNHPQINYN
+459 AAGKHPQINYSKV
-470 NINYTK
+470 NYSK
-476 GPYTAG
+476 EPYTAG

-501 IELSFKDAS
+501 IELSFKSAS
-510 EEARTKMAQLA
+510 SAERTKMHELA

-551 DKGDIVNGINWDL
+551 DKGDLVNGIDWDL
-564 KTKNNNTYQLIRS
+564 KTKNMASYQFIKS
-577 LIKIRRAHPAFR
+577 LVQIRRTHTAFR
-589 MQTAAQIA
+589 MQTAQQIA
-597 KHLQFENNQSAG
+597 TNVNFENNQPST
-609 IISYTMNGAAVGD
+609 IIAYTINGAAVGD

-634 QNPQSVTLP
+634 QTPQTLTLP
-643 TGTWKIGLSTTGST
+643 KGTWKVGLSSNGSS

-672 LYGE
+672 LYGQ

>member
-1 MNEKYFYLCVYLSS
+1 MVII
-15 LNLLPMKRIF
+15 LLIGAASYG
-25 CTLLLAVTHFIVGA
+25 TA
-39 QNNPVNYPVYSGKDL
+39 QNQSSSYPVYSGKDL
-54 GLSYSA
+54 GLTYSPTA
-60 SASTFKI
+60 ATFKI
-67 WAPTATDAKLNLYKS
+67 WAPTATAAKLNLYKS
-82 DIGGN
+82 DMGGN
-87 AESSLKMNKGINGVW
+87 AIRSINLSKGENGVW
-102 ELTVK
+102 YITVTEN
-107 QDLKNSYY
+107 LKNSYY
-115 TFQVN
+115 TFQVH
-120 IGNTW
+120 IGNAW

-141 LRAQVVDFT
+141 LRAQVIDLK
-150 ETNPIGWAQDKSP
+150 ETNPIGWAGDKSP
-163 NFSTANKQT
+163 NFSSANKQT

-183 ASIHASSGIKN
+183 ASIHTSSGIKN
-194 KGKFLGLAELGTKNM
+194 KGKYLGLAEVGTKNS
-209 AGQYTGLSHIKELG
+209 AGLTTGLSHIKELG

-243 ATQYNWGYDPVNY
+243 EVQYNWGYDPVNY
-256 NIPEGSYSTNPSDG
+256 NIPEGSYSTNPADG
-270 KVRIKELKELV
+270 KVRIKELKELI
-281 KTMHSNGLRI
+281 KTIHSNGLRI

-301 LTKNSNFNI
+301 LTKNANFNI

-320 ADGSFSDASGCGN
+320 ADGSFSDASSCGN
-333 ETASDKAMFQ
+333 ETASDNAMFQ

-349 VVYWVKEYHIDGFR
+349 VVYWVNEYHIDGFR
-363 FDLMGVHDIET
+363 FDLMGIHDIET
-374 MNLISDTLHKIK
+374 MNLISDTLRKIK

-393 EGWTSG
+393 EGWTSSS
-399 GSPLSEE
+399 SPLPDE
-406 KRALKKNAAQLNDIA
+406 KRALKRNAAQLNGIA

-436 NINDRGFATGNIGNS
+436 NINDRGFATGQIENS

-459 AAGNHPQINYN
+459 AAGKHPQINYSKV
-470 NINYTK
+470 NYSK
-476 GPYTAG
+476 EPYTAS

-510 EEARTKMAQLA
+510 VAERTKMHELA

-564 KTKNNNTYQLIRS
+564 KTQNNASYTFIKS
-577 LIKIRRAHPAFR
+577 LIQIRRAHPAFR
-589 MQTAAQIA
+589 MQTAQQIA
-597 KHLQFENNQSAG
+597 AHLNFEKNLPTG
-609 IISYTMNGAAVGD
+609 IIAYTINGAAVGD
-622 SWKKIWVAYNGS
+622 RWKKIWVAYNGK
-634 QNPQSVTLP
+634 QTPQTISLP
-643 TGTWKIGLSTTGST
+643 KGTWKVGLSSKGSS
-657 KMGNNFTLAGSSAVI
+657 KSANNYTLAGSSAVI

>member
-1 MNEKYFYLCVYLSS
+1 MKNIIAFVVLFAV
-15 LNLLPMKRIF
+15 LNG
-25 CTLLLAVTHFIVGA
+25 LAA
-39 QNNPVNYPVYSGKDL
+39 QESKIDYPVYTSKDL
-54 GLSYSA
+54 GLTYTPTA
-60 SASTFKI
+60 TTFKI
-67 WAPTATDAKLNLYKS
+67 WAPTATAAKLNIYKS
-82 DIGGN
+82 DLGGT
-87 AESSLKMNKGINGVW
+87 AVRSITMNKGVDGVW
-102 ELTVK
+102 QITVPEN
-107 QDLKNSYY
+107 LKNSYY

-141 LRAQVVDFT
+141 LRAQVIDLK
-150 ETNPIGWAQDKSP
+150 ETNPVGWDKDTLP
-163 NFSTANKQT
+163 NFSVANKQT
-172 DAIIYELHVRD
+172 DAVIYELHVRD

-194 KGKFLGLAELGTKNM
+194 KGKFLGLAELGTKNS
-209 AGQYTGLSHIKELG
+209 AGQFTGLSHIKELG
-223 VTHVH
+223 VTHIH

-243 ATQYNWGYDPVNY
+243 AVQYNWGYDPVNY
-256 NIPEGSYSTNPSDG
+256 NIPEGSYSTNPADG
-270 KVRIKELKELV
+270 KVRIRELKELI

-320 ADGSFSDASGCGN
+320 ADGSFSDASSCGN
-333 ETASDKAMFQ
+333 ETASEKAMFQ

-349 VVYWVKEYHIDGFR
+349 VVYWVNEYHIDGFR
-363 FDLMGVHDIET
+363 FDLMGIHDIQT
-374 MNLISDTLHKIK
+374 MNMISDTLHKIK

-393 EGWTSG
+393 EGWTSSS
-399 GSPLSEE
+399 SPLSED
-406 KRALKKNAAQLNDIA
+406 KRALKKNAAQLNGIA

-436 NINDRGFATGNIGNS
+436 NIDDRGFATGNTSNS

-459 AAGNHPQINYN
+459 AAGKHPQINYSKV
-470 NINYTK
+470 NYSK
-476 GPYTAG
+476 EPYTAG

-501 IELSFKDAS
+501 IELSFKSAS
-510 EEARTKMAQLA
+510 AAERTKMHELA

-551 DKGDIVNGINWDL
+551 DKGDIVNGIDWDL
-564 KTKNNNTYQLIRS
+564 KTKNMASYQFIKS
-577 LIKIRRAHPAFR
+577 LVQIRRAHPAFR
-589 MQTAAQIA
+589 MQNAQQIA
-597 KHLQFENNQSAG
+597 TNINFENNQPSG
-609 IISYTMNGAAVGD
+609 IIAYTINGAAVGD
-622 SWKKIWVAYNGS
+622 TWKKIWVAYNGS
-634 QNPQSVTLP
+634 QTPQTLTLP
-643 TGTWKIGLSTTGST
+643 KGTWKVGLGSKGSS

-672 LYGE
+672 LYGQ

>member
-1 MNEKYFYLCVYLSS
+1 MKNIIVFVVLFAA
-15 LNLLPMKRIF
+15 LNG
-25 CTLLLAVTHFIVGA
+25 LAA
-39 QNNPVNYPVYSGKDL
+39 QESKIDYPVYTGKDL
-54 GLSYSA
+54 GLTYTPTA
-60 SASTFKI
+60 ATFKI
-67 WAPTATDAKLNLYKS
+67 WAPTATAAKLNIYKS
-82 DIGGN
+82 DLGGT
-87 AESSLKMNKGINGVW
+87 ALRSITMNKGDNGVW
-102 ELTVK
+102 QITVPEN
-107 QDLKNSYY
+107 LKNSYY

-141 LRAQVVDFT
+141 LRAQVIDLK
-150 ETNPIGWAQDKSP
+150 ETNPVGWAQDTSP
-163 NFSTANKQT
+163 NFSVANKQT
-172 DAIIYELHVRD
+172 DAVIYELHVRD

-194 KGKFLGLAELGTKNM
+194 KGKFLGLAELGTKNS
-209 AGQYTGLSHIKELG
+209 AGQFTGLSHIKELG
-223 VTHVH
+223 VTHIH

-243 ATQYNWGYDPVNY
+243 AVQYNWGYDPVNY

-270 KVRIKELKELV
+270 KVRIRELKELI

-301 LTKNSNFNI
+301 LTKNSNFNT

-320 ADGSFSDASGCGN
+320 ADGSFSDASSCGN
-333 ETASDKAMFQ
+333 ETASEKAMFQ

-349 VVYWVKEYHIDGFR
+349 VVYWVNEYHIDGFR
-363 FDLMGVHDIET
+363 FDLMGIHDIQT
-374 MNLISDTLHKIK
+374 MNMISDTLHKIK

-393 EGWTSG
+393 EGWTSSS
-399 GSPLSEE
+399 SPLPED
-406 KRALKKNAAQLNDIA
+406 KRALKKNAALLNGIA

-436 NINDRGFATGNIGNS
+436 NIDDRGFATGNTSNS

-459 AAGNHPQINYN
+459 AAGKHPQINYSKV
-470 NINYTK
+470 NYSK
-476 GPYTAG
+476 EPYTAG

-501 IELSFKDAS
+501 IELSFKSAS
-510 EEARTKMAQLA
+510 ATERTKMHELA

-551 DKGDIVNGINWDL
+551 DKGDIVNGIDWDL
-564 KTKNNNTYQLIRS
+564 KTKNMASYQFIKS

-589 MQTAAQIA
+589 MQTAEQIA
-597 KHLQFENNQSAG
+597 TNINFENNQPSG
-609 IISYTMNGAAVGD
+609 IIAYTISGAAVGD
-622 SWKKIWVAYNGS
+622 TWKKIWVAYNGS
-634 QNPQSVTLP
+634 QTPQTLTLP
-643 TGTWKIGLSTTGST
+643 KGTWKVGLSSNGSS

-672 LYGE
+672 LYGQ

>member
-1 MNEKYFYLCVYLSS
+1 MKNIIAFVVLFAS
-15 LNLLPMKRIF
+15 LNGV
-25 CTLLLAVTHFIVGA
+25 AA
-39 QNNPVNYPVYSGKDL
+39 QESKIDYPVYTGKDL
-54 GLSYSA
+54 GLTYTPTA
-60 SASTFKI
+60 ATFKI
-67 WAPTATDAKLNLYKS
+67 WAPTATAAKLNIYKS
-82 DIGGN
+82 DLGGT
-87 AESSLKMNKGINGVW
+87 AVRSITMNKGDNGVW
-102 ELTVK
+102 QITLPEN
-107 QDLKNSYY
+107 LKNSYY

-141 LRAQVVDFT
+141 LRAQVIDLK
-150 ETNPIGWAQDKSP
+150 ETNPVGWDKDKSP
-163 NFSTANKQT
+163 NFSVTNKQT
-172 DAIIYELHVRD
+172 DAVIYELHVRD

-194 KGKFLGLAELGTKNM
+194 KGKFLGLAELGTKNNT
-209 AGQYTGLSHIKELG
+209 GQLTGLSHIKELG
-223 VTHVH
+223 VTHIH

-243 ATQYNWGYDPVNY
+243 AVQYNWGYDPVNY
-256 NIPEGSYSTNPSDG
+256 NIPEGSYSTNPADG
-270 KVRIKELKELV
+270 KVRIRELKELI

-291 IMDVVYNHTA
+291 VMDVVYNHTA

-320 ADGSFSDASGCGN
+320 ADGSFSDASSCGN
-333 ETASDKAMFQ
+333 ETASEKAMFQ

-349 VVYWVKEYHIDGFR
+349 VVYWVNEYHIDGFR
-363 FDLMGVHDIET
+363 FDLMGIHDIQT
-374 MNLISDTLHKIK
+374 MNMISDTLRKIK

-393 EGWTSG
+393 EGWTSSS
-399 GSPLSEE
+399 SPLPDE
-406 KRALKKNAAQLNDIA
+406 KRALKKNAAQLNGIA

-436 NINDRGFATGNIGNS
+436 NIDDRGFATGKIENS

-459 AAGNHPQINYN
+459 AAGKHPQINYSKV
-470 NINYTK
+470 NYSK
-476 GPYTAG
+476 EPYTAG

-510 EEARTKMAQLA
+510 ATERTKMHELA

-551 DKGDIVNGINWDL
+551 DKGDMVNGIDWDL
-564 KTKNNNTYQLIRS
+564 KTKNNASYQFIKS
-577 LIKIRRAHPAFR
+577 LVQIRRVHPAFR
-589 MQTAAQIA
+589 MQTAEQIA
-597 KHLQFENNQSAG
+597 TNLNFENNQPSG
-609 IISYTMNGAAVGD
+609 IIAYTLNGAAVGD
-622 SWKKIWVAYNGS
+622 TWKKIWVAYNGS
-634 QNPQSVTLP
+634 QTPQTLTLP
-643 TGTWKIGLSTTGST
+643 KGTWKVGLSSLGSNQL
-657 KMGNNFTLAGSSAVI
+657 GNNFTLAGSSAVI
-672 LYGE
+672 LYGQ

>member
-1 MNEKYFYLCVYLSS
+1 MKNITAFVVFIIS
-15 LNLLPMKRIF
+15 LNV
-25 CTLLLAVTHFIVGA
+25 VTA
-39 QNNPVNYPVYSGKDL
+39 QESRTSYPFYSGKDL
-54 GLSYSA
+54 GLTYSPKA
-60 SASTFKI
+60 ATFKI
-67 WAPTATDAKLNLYKS
+67 WAPTANAAKLNLYKS
-82 DIGGN
+82 DLGGTAVRSIN
-87 AESSLKMNKGINGVW
+87 MNKGENGIW
-102 ELTVK
+102 QITVAEN
-107 QDLKNSYY
+107 LKNSYY

-141 LRAQVVDFT
+141 LRAQVIDLK
-150 ETNPIGWAQDKSP
+150 ETNPVGWAQDKSP
-163 NFSTANKQT
+163 NFSVSNKQT
-172 DAIIYELHVRD
+172 DAVIYELHVRD

-194 KGKFLGLAELGTKNM
+194 KGKFLGLAEVGTKNS
-209 AGQYTGLSHIKELG
+209 AGQSTGLSHIKELG

-234 YNSVDETKS
+234 YNSVDETK
-243 ATQYNWGYDPVNY
+243 AAVQYNWGYDPVNY
-256 NIPEGSYSTNPSDG
+256 NIPEGSYSTNPADG
-270 KVRIKELKELV
+270 KVRIKELKELI

-301 LTKNSNFNI
+301 LTKNANFNI

-320 ADGSFSDASGCGN
+320 ADGSFSDASSCGN
-333 ETASDKAMFQ
+333 ETASDNAMFQ

-349 VVYWVKEYHIDGFR
+349 VVYWVNEYHIDGFR
-363 FDLMGVHDIET
+363 FDLMGIHDIET

-393 EGWTSG
+393 EGWTSSS
-399 GSPLSEE
+399 SPLPEE
-406 KRALKKNAAQLNDIA
+406 KRALKKNAAQLNGIA

-436 NINDRGFATGNIGNS
+436 NIDDRGFATGNIGNS

-459 AAGNHPQINYN
+459 AAGKHPQINYSKV
-470 NINYTK
+470 NYSK
-476 GPYTAG
+476 EPYTAG

-501 IELSFKDAS
+501 IALSFKEAS
-510 EEARTKMAQLA
+510 VAERTKMHELA

-551 DKGDIVNGINWDL
+551 DKGDIVNGIDWDL
-564 KTKNNNTYQLIRS
+564 KTKNNTSYQF
-577 LIKIRRAHPAFR
+577 IKNLVQIRRAHPAFR
-589 MQTAAQIA
+589 LQTAAQIA
-597 KHLQFENNQSAG
+597 THINFENSQPAG
-609 IISYTMNGAAVGD
+609 IIAYTINGAAVGD
-622 SWKKIWVAYNGS
+622 TWKKIWVAYNGS
-634 QNPQSVTLP
+634 LSPQTLTLP
-643 TGTWKIGLSTTGST
+643 RGTWKVGLSSNGSS
-657 KMGNNFTLAGSSAVI
+657 KLDDNFTLAGSSAVI
-672 LYGE
+672 LYGQ

>member
-1 MNEKYFYLCVYLSS
+1 MKNITAFVVFIIS
-15 LNLLPMKRIF
+15 LNV
-25 CTLLLAVTHFIVGA
+25 VTA
-39 QNNPVNYPVYSGKDL
+39 QESRTSYPFYSGKDL
-54 GLSYSA
+54 GLTYSPKA
-60 SASTFKI
+60 ATFKI
-67 WAPTATDAKLNLYKS
+67 WAPTATAAKLNLYKS
-82 DIGGN
+82 DLGGTAIRSIN
-87 AESSLKMNKGINGVW
+87 MNKGENGIW
-102 ELTVK
+102 QITVAEN
-107 QDLKNSYY
+107 LKNSYY

-141 LRAQVVDFT
+141 LRAQVIDLK
-150 ETNPIGWAQDKSP
+150 ETNPVGWAQDKSP
-163 NFSTANKQT
+163 NFSVSNKQT
-172 DAIIYELHVRD
+172 DAVIYELHVRD

-194 KGKFLGLAELGTKNM
+194 KGKFLGLAEVGTKNS
-209 AGQYTGLSHIKELG
+209 AGQSTGLSHIKELG

-234 YNSVDETKS
+234 YNSVDETK
-243 ATQYNWGYDPVNY
+243 AAVQYNWGYDPVNY
-256 NIPEGSYSTNPSDG
+256 NIPEGSYSTNPADG
-270 KVRIKELKELV
+270 KVRIKELKELI

-301 LTKNSNFNI
+301 LTKNANFNI

-320 ADGSFSDASGCGN
+320 ADGSFSDASSCGN
-333 ETASDKAMFQ
+333 ETASDNAMFQ

-349 VVYWVKEYHIDGFR
+349 VVYWVNEYHIDGFR
-363 FDLMGVHDIET
+363 FDLMGIHDIET

-393 EGWTSG
+393 EGWTSSS
-399 GSPLSEE
+399 SPLPEE
-406 KRALKKNAAQLNDIA
+406 KRALKKNAAQLNGIA

-436 NINDRGFATGNIGNS
+436 NIDDRGFATGNIGNS

-459 AAGNHPQINYN
+459 AAGKHPQINYSKV
-470 NINYTK
+470 NYSK
-476 GPYTAG
+476 EPYTAG

-501 IELSFKDAS
+501 IALSFKEAS
-510 EEARTKMAQLA
+510 VAERTKMHELA

-551 DKGDIVNGINWDL
+551 DKGDIVNGIDWDL
-564 KTKNNNTYQLIRS
+564 KTKNNTSYQF
-577 LIKIRRAHPAFR
+577 IKNLVQIRRAHPAFR

-597 KHLQFENNQSAG
+597 THINFENSQPAG
-609 IISYTMNGAAVGD
+609 IIAYTINGAAVGD
-622 SWKKIWVAYNGS
+622 TWKKIWVAYNGS
-634 QNPQSVTLP
+634 LSPQTLTLP
-643 TGTWKIGLSTTGST
+643 RGTWKVGLSSNGSS
-657 KMGNNFTLAGSSAVI
+657 KLDDNFTLAGSSAVI
-672 LYGE
+672 LYGQ

>member
-1 MNEKYFYLCVYLSS
+1 MKNITAFVVFIIS
-15 LNLLPMKRIF
+15 LNV
-25 CTLLLAVTHFIVGA
+25 VTA
-39 QNNPVNYPVYSGKDL
+39 QESRTSYPFYSGKDL
-54 GLSYSA
+54 GLTYSPKA
-60 SASTFKI
+60 ATFKI
-67 WAPTATDAKLNLYKS
+67 WAPTATAAKLNLYKS
-82 DIGGN
+82 DLGGTAIRSIN
-87 AESSLKMNKGINGVW
+87 MNKGENGIW
-102 ELTVK
+102 QITVAEN
-107 QDLKNSYY
+107 LKNSYY

-141 LRAQVVDFT
+141 LRAQVIDLK
-150 ETNPIGWAQDKSP
+150 ETNPVGWAQDKSP
-163 NFSTANKQT
+163 NFSVSNKQT
-172 DAIIYELHVRD
+172 DAVIYELHVRD

-194 KGKFLGLAELGTKNM
+194 KGKFLGLAEVGTKNS
-209 AGQYTGLSHIKELG
+209 AGQSTGLSHIKELG

-234 YNSVDETKS
+234 YNSVDETK
-243 ATQYNWGYDPVNY
+243 AAVQYNWGYDPVNY
-256 NIPEGSYSTNPSDG
+256 NIPEGSYSTNPADG
-270 KVRIKELKELV
+270 KVRIKELKELI

-301 LTKNSNFNI
+301 LTKNANFNI

-320 ADGSFSDASGCGN
+320 ADGSFSDASSCGN
-333 ETASDKAMFQ
+333 ETASDHAMFQ

-349 VVYWVKEYHIDGFR
+349 VVYWVNEYHIDGFR
-363 FDLMGVHDIET
+363 FDLMGIHDIET

-393 EGWTSG
+393 EGWTSSS
-399 GSPLSEE
+399 SPLPEE
-406 KRALKKNAAQLNDIA
+406 KRALKKNAAQLNGIA

-436 NINDRGFATGNIGNS
+436 NIDDRGFATGNIGNS

-459 AAGNHPQINYN
+459 AAGKHPQINYSKV
-470 NINYTK
+470 NYSK
-476 GPYTAG
+476 EPYTAG

-501 IELSFKDAS
+501 IALSFKEAS
-510 EEARTKMAQLA
+510 VAERTKMHELA

-551 DKGDIVNGINWDL
+551 DKGDIVNGIDWDL
-564 KTKNNNTYQLIRS
+564 KTKNNTSYQF
-577 LIKIRRAHPAFR
+577 IKNLVQIRRAHPAFR
-589 MQTAAQIA
+589 LQTAAQIA
-597 KHLQFENNQSAG
+597 THINFENSQPAG
-609 IISYTMNGAAVGD
+609 IIAYTINGAAVGD
-622 SWKKIWVAYNGS
+622 TWKKIWVAYNGS
-634 QNPQSVTLP
+634 LSPQTLTLP
-643 TGTWKIGLSTTGST
+643 RGTWKVGLSSNGSS
-657 KMGNNFTLAGSSAVI
+657 KLDDNFTLAGSSAVI
-672 LYGE
+672 LYGQ

>member
-1 MNEKYFYLCVYLSS
+1 MKNIIAFVVLFAV
-15 LNLLPMKRIF
+15 LNG
-25 CTLLLAVTHFIVGA
+25 LAA
-39 QNNPVNYPVYSGKDL
+39 QESKIDYPVYTGKDL
-54 GLSYSA
+54 GLTYTPTA
-60 SASTFKI
+60 TTFKI
-67 WAPTATDAKLNLYKS
+67 WAPTATAAKLNIYKS
-82 DIGGN
+82 DLGGT
-87 AESSLKMNKGINGVW
+87 AVRSITMNKGVDGVW
-102 ELTVK
+102 QITVPEN
-107 QDLKNSYY
+107 LKNSYY

-141 LRAQVVDFT
+141 LRAQVIDLK
-150 ETNPIGWAQDKSP
+150 ETNPVGWDKDTLP
-163 NFSTANKQT
+163 NFSVANKQT
-172 DAIIYELHVRD
+172 DAVIYELHVRD

-194 KGKFLGLAELGTKNM
+194 KGKFLGLAELGTKNS
-209 AGQYTGLSHIKELG
+209 AGQFTGLSHIKELG
-223 VTHVH
+223 VTHIH

-243 ATQYNWGYDPVNY
+243 AVQYNWGYDPVNY

-270 KVRIKELKELV
+270 KVRIRELKELI

-291 IMDVVYNHTA
+291 VMDVVYNHTA

-320 ADGSFSDASGCGN
+320 ADGSFSDASSCGN
-333 ETASDKAMFQ
+333 ETASEKAMFQ

-349 VVYWVKEYHIDGFR
+349 VVYWVNEYHIDGFR
-363 FDLMGVHDIET
+363 FDLMGIHDIQT
-374 MNLISDTLHKIK
+374 MNMISDTLHKIK

-393 EGWTSG
+393 EGWTSSS
-399 GSPLSEE
+399 SPLSED
-406 KRALKKNAAQLNDIA
+406 KRALKKNAAQLNGIA

-436 NINDRGFATGNIGNS
+436 NIDDRGFATGNTSNS

-459 AAGNHPQINYN
+459 AAGKHPQINYSKV
-470 NINYTK
+470 NYSK
-476 GPYTAG
+476 EPYTAG

-501 IELSFKDAS
+501 IELSFKSAS
-510 EEARTKMAQLA
+510 AAERTKMHELA

-551 DKGDIVNGINWDL
+551 DKGDIVNGIDWDL
-564 KTKNNNTYQLIRS
+564 KTKNMASYQFIKS
-577 LIKIRRAHPAFR
+577 LVQIRRAHPAFR
-589 MQTAAQIA
+589 MQTAQEIA
-597 KHLQFENNQSAG
+597 TNINFENNQPSG
-609 IISYTMNGAAVGD
+609 IIAYTINGAAVGD
-622 SWKKIWVAYNGS
+622 TWKKIWVAYNGS
-634 QNPQSVTLP
+634 QTPQTLTLP
-643 TGTWKIGLSTTGST
+643 KGTWKVGLGSKGSS

-672 LYGE
+672 LYGQ

>member
-1 MNEKYFYLCVYLSS
+1 MKNITAFVVFIIS
-15 LNLLPMKRIF
+15 LNV
-25 CTLLLAVTHFIVGA
+25 VTA
-39 QNNPVNYPVYSGKDL
+39 QESRTSYPFYSGKDL
-54 GLSYSA
+54 GLTYSPKA
-60 SASTFKI
+60 ATFKI
-67 WAPTATDAKLNLYKS
+67 WAPTANAAKLNLYKS
-82 DIGGN
+82 DLGGTAIRSIN
-87 AESSLKMNKGINGVW
+87 MNKGENGIW
-102 ELTVK
+102 QITVAEN
-107 QDLKNSYY
+107 LKNSYY

-141 LRAQVVDFT
+141 LRAQVIDLK
-150 ETNPIGWAQDKSP
+150 ETNPVGWAQDKSP
-163 NFSTANKQT
+163 NFSVSNKQT
-172 DAIIYELHVRD
+172 DAVIYELHVRD

-194 KGKFLGLAELGTKNM
+194 KGKFLGLAEVGTKNS
-209 AGQYTGLSHIKELG
+209 AGQSTGLSHIKELG

-234 YNSVDETKS
+234 YNSVDETK
-243 ATQYNWGYDPVNY
+243 AAVQYNWGYDPVNY
-256 NIPEGSYSTNPSDG
+256 NIPEGSYSTNPADG
-270 KVRIKELKELV
+270 KVRIKELKELI

-301 LTKNSNFNI
+301 LTKNANFNI

-320 ADGSFSDASGCGN
+320 ADGSFSDASSCGN
-333 ETASDKAMFQ
+333 ETASDNAMFQ

-349 VVYWVKEYHIDGFR
+349 VVYWVNEYHIDGFR
-363 FDLMGVHDIET
+363 FDLMGIHDIET

-393 EGWTSG
+393 EGWTSSS
-399 GSPLSEE
+399 SPLPEE
-406 KRALKKNAAQLNDIA
+406 KRALKKNAAQLNGIA

-436 NINDRGFATGNIGNS
+436 NIDDRGFATGNIGNS

-459 AAGNHPQINYN
+459 AAGKHPQINYSKV
-470 NINYTK
+470 NYSK
-476 GPYTAG
+476 EPYTAG

-501 IELSFKDAS
+501 IALSFKEAS
-510 EEARTKMAQLA
+510 VAERTKMHELA

-551 DKGDIVNGINWDL
+551 DKGDIVNGIDWDL
-564 KTKNNNTYQLIRS
+564 KTKNNTSYQF
-577 LIKIRRAHPAFR
+577 IKNLVQIRRAHPAFR

-597 KHLQFENNQSAG
+597 THINFENSQPAG
-609 IISYTMNGAAVGD
+609 IIAYTINGAAVGD
-622 SWKKIWVAYNGS
+622 TWKKIWVAYNGS
-634 QNPQSVTLP
+634 LSPQTLTLP
-643 TGTWKIGLSTTGST
+643 RGTWKVGLSSNGSS
-657 KMGNNFTLAGSSAVI
+657 KLDDNFTLAGSSAVI
-672 LYGE
+672 LYGQ

>member
-1 MNEKYFYLCVYLSS
+1 MKK
-15 LNLLPMKRIF
+15 LLVLI
-25 CTLLLAVTHFIVGA
+25 LLVATASYGTA
-39 QNNPVNYPVYSGKDL
+39 QNLSGSYPVYNGKDL
-54 GLSYSA
+54 GLTYSPKA
-60 SASTFKI
+60 ATFKI
-67 WAPTATDAKLNLYKS
+67 WAPTATAATLNLYKS
-82 DIGGN
+82 DMGGN
-87 AESSLKMNKGINGVW
+87 AVRSINMNKGENGVW
-102 ELTVK
+102 QITVPEN
-107 QDLKNSYY
+107 LKNSYY

-120 IGNTW
+120 IGNAW

-141 LRAQVVDFT
+141 LRAQVIDLK
-150 ETNPIGWAQDKSP
+150 ETNPVGWAQDKSP
-163 NFSTANKQT
+163 NFSSTNKQT

-194 KGKFLGLAELGTKNM
+194 KGKFLGLAEVGTKNS
-209 AGQYTGLSHIKELG
+209 AGQSTGLSHMKELG

-234 YNSVDETKS
+234 YNSVDETK
-243 ATQYNWGYDPVNY
+243 AAVQYNWGYDPVNY

-270 KVRIKELKELV
+270 KVRIKELKELI

-320 ADGSFSDASGCGN
+320 ADGSFSDASSCGN
-333 ETASDKAMFQ
+333 ETASDHAMFQ

-363 FDLMGVHDIET
+363 FDLMGIHDIET

-393 EGWTSG
+393 EGWTSSS
-399 GSPLSEE
+399 SPLPDD
-406 KRALKKNAAQLNDIA
+406 KRALKKNAAKLNGIA

-436 NINDRGFATGNIGNS
+436 NINDRGFATGQIENS

-459 AAGNHPQINYN
+459 AAGKHPQINYSKV
-470 NINYTK
+470 NYSK
-476 GPYTAG
+476 EPYTAG

-510 EEARTKMAQLA
+510 VAERTKMHELA

-564 KTKNNNTYQLIRS
+564 KNQNNASYQFIKS
-577 LIKIRRAHPAFR
+577 LIQIRRAHPAFR
-589 MQTAAQIA
+589 MQTAKEIA
-597 KHLQFENNQSAG
+597 TNLNFEENLPTG
-609 IISYTMNGAAVGD
+609 IIAYTINGAAVGD
-622 SWKKIWVAYNGS
+622 SWKKIWVAYNGK
-634 QNPQSVTLP
+634 QTPQTITLP
-643 TGTWKIGLSTTGST
+643 KGSWKVGLSSKGSSKSAT
-657 KMGNNFTLAGSSAVI
+657 NYTLAGSSAVI

>member
-1 MNEKYFYLCVYLSS
+1 MKNITAFVVFIIS
-15 LNLLPMKRIF
+15 LNV
-25 CTLLLAVTHFIVGA
+25 VTA
-39 QNNPVNYPVYSGKDL
+39 QESRTSYPFYSGKDL
-54 GLSYSA
+54 GLTYSPKA
-60 SASTFKI
+60 ATFKI
-67 WAPTATDAKLNLYKS
+67 WAPTATAAKLNLYKS
-82 DIGGN
+82 DLGGTAIRSIN
-87 AESSLKMNKGINGVW
+87 MNKGENGIW
-102 ELTVK
+102 QITVAEN
-107 QDLKNSYY
+107 LKNSYY

-141 LRAQVVDFT
+141 LRAQVIDLK
-150 ETNPIGWAQDKSP
+150 ETNPVGWAQDKSP
-163 NFSTANKQT
+163 NFSVSNKQT
-172 DAIIYELHVRD
+172 DAVIYELHVRD
-183 ASIHASSGIKN
+183 ASIHESSGIKN
-194 KGKFLGLAELGTKNM
+194 KGKFLGLAEVGTKNS
-209 AGQYTGLSHIKELG
+209 AGQSTGLSHIKELG

-234 YNSVDETKS
+234 YNSVDETK
-243 ATQYNWGYDPVNY
+243 AAVQYNWGYDPVNY
-256 NIPEGSYSTNPSDG
+256 NIPEGSYSTNPADG
-270 KVRIKELKELV
+270 KVRIKELKELI

-301 LTKNSNFNI
+301 LTKNANFNI

-320 ADGSFSDASGCGN
+320 ADGSFSDASSCGN
-333 ETASDKAMFQ
+333 ETASVNAMFQ

-349 VVYWVKEYHIDGFR
+349 VVYWVNEYHIDGFR
-363 FDLMGVHDIET
+363 FDLMGIHDIET

-393 EGWTSG
+393 EGWTSSS
-399 GSPLSEE
+399 SPLPEE
-406 KRALKKNAAQLNDIA
+406 KRALKKNAAQLNGIA

-436 NINDRGFATGNIGNS
+436 NIDDRGFATGNIGNS

-459 AAGNHPQINYN
+459 AAGKHPQINYSKV
-470 NINYTK
+470 NYSK
-476 GPYTAG
+476 EPYTAG

-501 IELSFKDAS
+501 IALSFKEAS
-510 EEARTKMAQLA
+510 VAERTKMHELA

-551 DKGDIVNGINWDL
+551 DKGDIVNGIDWDL
-564 KTKNNNTYQLIRS
+564 KTKNNTSYQF
-577 LIKIRRAHPAFR
+577 IKNLVQIRRAHPAFR

-597 KHLQFENNQSAG
+597 THINFENSQPAG
-609 IISYTMNGAAVGD
+609 IIAYTINGAAVGD
-622 SWKKIWVAYNGS
+622 TWKKIWVAYNGS
-634 QNPQSVTLP
+634 LSPQTLTLP
-643 TGTWKIGLSTTGST
+643 RGTWKVGLSSNGSS
-657 KMGNNFTLAGSSAVI
+657 KLDDNFTLAGSSAVI
-672 LYGE
+672 LYGQ

>member
-1 MNEKYFYLCVYLSS
+1 MKK
-15 LNLLPMKRIF
+15 LLVLI
-25 CTLLLAVTHFIVGA
+25 LLVATASYGTA
-39 QNNPVNYPVYSGKDL
+39 QNLSGSYPVYNGKDL
-54 GLSYSA
+54 GLTYSPKA
-60 SASTFKI
+60 ATFKI
-67 WAPTATDAKLNLYKS
+67 WAPTATAATLNLYKS
-82 DIGGN
+82 DMGGN
-87 AESSLKMNKGINGVW
+87 AVRSINMNKGENGVW
-102 ELTVK
+102 QITVPEN
-107 QDLKNSYY
+107 LKNSYY

-120 IGNTW
+120 INNTW

-141 LRAQVVDFT
+141 LRAQVIDLK
-150 ETNPIGWAQDKSP
+150 ETNPVGWAQDKSP
-163 NFSTANKQT
+163 NFSSANKQT

-194 KGKFLGLAELGTKNM
+194 KGKFLGLAEVGTKNS
-209 AGQYTGLSHIKELG
+209 AGQSTGLSHIKELG

-243 ATQYNWGYDPVNY
+243 AVQYNWGYDPVNY
-256 NIPEGSYSTNPSDG
+256 NIPEGSYSTNPADG
-270 KVRIKELKELV
+270 KVRIKELKELI

-320 ADGSFSDASGCGN
+320 ADGSFSDASSCGN
-333 ETASDKAMFQ
+333 ETASDHAMFQ

-363 FDLMGVHDIET
+363 FDLMGIHDIET

-393 EGWTSG
+393 EGWTSSS
-399 GSPLSEE
+399 SPLPDD
-406 KRALKKNAAQLNDIA
+406 KRALKKNAAKLNGIA

-436 NINDRGFATGNIGNS
+436 NINVRGFATGQIENS

-459 AAGNHPQINYN
+459 AAGKHPQINYSKV
-470 NINYTK
+470 NYSK
-476 GPYTAG
+476 EPYTAG

-510 EEARTKMAQLA
+510 VEDRTKMHELA

-551 DKGDIVNGINWDL
+551 DKGDVVNGINWDL
-564 KTKNNNTYQLIRS
+564 KTQNNASYQFIKS
-577 LIKIRRAHPAFR
+577 LIQIRRAHPAFR
-589 MQTAAQIA
+589 MQTAKEIA
-597 KHLQFENNQSAG
+597 TNL
-609 IISYTMNGAAVGD
+609 I
-622 SWKKIWVAYNGS
+622 
-634 QNPQSVTLP
+634 
-643 TGTWKIGLSTTGST
+643 
-657 KMGNNFTLAGSSAVI
+657 
-672 LYGE
+672 

>member
-1 MNEKYFYLCVYLSS
+1 MIVFVLLFAS
-15 LNLLPMKRIF
+15 L
-25 CTLLLAVTHFIVGA
+25 THSTA
-39 QNNPVNYPVYSGKDL
+39 QESKISYPVYKGSDL
-54 GLSYSA
+54 GLTYSQK
-60 SASTFKI
+60 ASTFKI
-67 WAPTATDAKLNLYKS
+67 WAPTATAAKLNVYKS
-82 DIGGN
+82 DMGGT
-87 AESSLKMNKGINGVW
+87 ASRSIQMSSGENGIWLITLPEN
-102 ELTVK
+102 
-107 QDLKNSYY
+107 LKNNYY
-115 TFQVN
+115 TFQVFIDN
-120 IGNTW
+120 VW

-141 LRAQVVDFT
+141 LRAQVVDLN
-150 ETNPIGWAQDKSP
+150 ETNPIGWAKDRSP
-163 NFSTANKQT
+163 NFSTSNKQT

-183 ASIHASSGIKN
+183 ASIHESSGIKN
-194 KGKFLGLAELGTKNM
+194 KGKFLGLAELGTKNS
-209 AGQYTGLSHIKELG
+209 AGQFTGLSHIKELG
-223 VTHVH
+223 VTHIH

-234 YNSVDETKS
+234 YNSVDETKA
-243 ATQYNWGYDPVNY
+243 ATQYNWGYDPVHY

-270 KVRIKELKELV
+270 KVRIKELKELI

-310 LVPDYYYRKR
+310 LVPNYYYRKR

-333 ETASDKAMFQ
+333 ETASDQAMFR

-374 MNLISDTLHKIK
+374 MNLISDTLHKLK

-399 GSPLSEE
+399 GSTLPEE
-406 KRALKKNAAQLNDIA
+406 KRAIKKNAAQLNGIA

-436 NINDRGFATGNIGNS
+436 NINDSGFATGNIGNS

-470 NINYTK
+470 QVNYSK
-476 GPYTAG
+476 APYTTG

-510 EEARTKMAQLA
+510 IIERTKMHELA

-564 KTKNNNTYQLIRS
+564 KTKNIGTYQFIKNV
-577 LIKIRRAHPAFR
+577 IKIRRTHPAFR
-589 MQTAAQIA
+589 MQSAQQIA
-597 KHLQFENNQSAG
+597 NHLRFENNQPAG
-609 IISYTMNGAAVGD
+609 IIAYTINGAAVGD
-622 SWKKIWVAYNGS
+622 TWKKIWVAYNGS
-634 QNPQSVTLP
+634 QTSQTLTLP
-643 TGTWKIGLSTTGST
+643 KGSWKIGLSGKGSS
-657 KMGNNFTLAGSSAVI
+657 KMGNNFTLSGSSAVI

>member
-1 MNEKYFYLCVYLSS
+1 MVII
-15 LNLLPMKRIF
+15 LLIGAASYA
-25 CTLLLAVTHFIVGA
+25 TA
-39 QNNPVNYPVYSGKDL
+39 QNQSSSYPVYSGKDL
-54 GLSYSA
+54 GLTYSPTA
-60 SASTFKI
+60 ATFKI
-67 WAPTATDAKLNLYKS
+67 WAPTATAAKLNLYKS
-82 DIGGN
+82 DMGGN
-87 AESSLKMNKGINGVW
+87 AIRSINLSKGENGVW
-102 ELTVK
+102 YITVTEN
-107 QDLKNSYY
+107 LKNSYY
-115 TFQVN
+115 TFQVH
-120 IGNTW
+120 IGNAW

-141 LRAQVVDFT
+141 LRAQVIDLK
-150 ETNPIGWAQDKSP
+150 ETNPIGWAGDKSP
-163 NFSTANKQT
+163 NFSSANKQT

-183 ASIHASSGIKN
+183 ASIHTSSGIKN
-194 KGKFLGLAELGTKNM
+194 KGKYLGLAEVGTKNS
-209 AGQYTGLSHIKELG
+209 AGLTTGLSHIKELG

-243 ATQYNWGYDPVNY
+243 EVQYNWGYDPVNY
-256 NIPEGSYSTNPSDG
+256 NIPEGSYSTNPADG
-270 KVRIKELKELV
+270 KVRIKELKELI

-301 LTKNSNFNI
+301 LTKNANFNI

-320 ADGSFSDASGCGN
+320 ADGSFSDASSCGN
-333 ETASDKAMFQ
+333 ETASDNAMFQ

-349 VVYWVKEYHIDGFR
+349 VVYWVNEYHIDGFR
-363 FDLMGVHDIET
+363 FDLMGIHDIET
-374 MNLISDTLHKIK
+374 MNLISDTLRKIK

-393 EGWTSG
+393 EGWTSSS
-399 GSPLSEE
+399 SPLPDE
-406 KRALKKNAAQLNDIA
+406 KRALKRNAAQLNGIA

-436 NINDRGFATGNIGNS
+436 NINDRGFATGQIENS

-459 AAGNHPQINYN
+459 AAGKHPQINYSKV
-470 NINYTK
+470 NYSK
-476 GPYTAG
+476 EPYTAS

-510 EEARTKMAQLA
+510 VAERTKMHELA

-551 DKGDIVNGINWDL
+551 DKGDIVNSINWDL
-564 KTKNNNTYQLIRS
+564 KTQNNASYTFIKS
-577 LIKIRRAHPAFR
+577 LIQIRRAHPAFR
-589 MQTAAQIA
+589 MQTAQQIA
-597 KHLQFENNQSAG
+597 AHLNFEKNLPTG
-609 IISYTMNGAAVGD
+609 IIAYTINGAAVGD
-622 SWKKIWVAYNGS
+622 RWKKIWVAYNGK
-634 QNPQSVTLP
+634 QTPQTISLP
-643 TGTWKIGLSTTGST
+643 KGTWKVGLSSKGSS
-657 KMGNNFTLAGSSAVI
+657 KSANNYTLAGSSAVI

>member
-1 MNEKYFYLCVYLSS
+1 MKNIIAFVVLFAV
-15 LNLLPMKRIF
+15 LNG
-25 CTLLLAVTHFIVGA
+25 LAA
-39 QNNPVNYPVYSGKDL
+39 QESKIDYPVYTGKDL
-54 GLSYSA
+54 GLTYTPTA
-60 SASTFKI
+60 TTFKI
-67 WAPTATDAKLNLYKS
+67 WAPTATAAKLNIYKS
-82 DIGGN
+82 DLGGT
-87 AESSLKMNKGINGVW
+87 AVRSITMNKGVDGVW
-102 ELTVK
+102 QITVPEN
-107 QDLKNSYY
+107 LKNSYY

-141 LRAQVVDFT
+141 LRAQVIDLK
-150 ETNPIGWAQDKSP
+150 ETNPVGWDKDTLP
-163 NFSTANKQT
+163 NFSVANKQT
-172 DAIIYELHVRD
+172 DAVIYELHVRD

-194 KGKFLGLAELGTKNM
+194 KGKFLGLAELGTKNS
-209 AGQYTGLSHIKELG
+209 AGQFTGLSHIKELG
-223 VTHVH
+223 VTHIH

-243 ATQYNWGYDPVNY
+243 AVQYNWGYDPVNY
-256 NIPEGSYSTNPSDG
+256 NIPEGSYSTNPADG
-270 KVRIKELKELV
+270 KVRIRELKELI

-320 ADGSFSDASGCGN
+320 ADGSFSDASSCGN
-333 ETASDKAMFQ
+333 ETASEKAMFQ

-349 VVYWVKEYHIDGFR
+349 VVYWVNEYHIDGFR
-363 FDLMGVHDIET
+363 FDLMGIHDIQT
-374 MNLISDTLHKIK
+374 MNMISDTLHKIK

-393 EGWTSG
+393 EGWTSSS
-399 GSPLSEE
+399 SPLPED
-406 KRALKKNAAQLNDIA
+406 KRALKKNAAQLNGIA

-436 NINDRGFATGNIGNS
+436 NIDDRGFATGNTSNS

-459 AAGNHPQINYN
+459 AAGKHPQINYSKV
-470 NINYTK
+470 NYSK
-476 GPYTAG
+476 EPYTAG

-501 IELSFKDAS
+501 IELSFKSAS
-510 EEARTKMAQLA
+510 AAERTKMHELA

-551 DKGDIVNGINWDL
+551 DKGDIVNGIDWDL
-564 KTKNNNTYQLIRS
+564 KTKNMASYQFIKS
-577 LIKIRRAHPAFR
+577 LVQIRRAHPAFR
-589 MQTAAQIA
+589 MQTAQEIA
-597 KHLQFENNQSAG
+597 TNINFENNQPSG
-609 IISYTMNGAAVGD
+609 IIAYTINGAAVGD
-622 SWKKIWVAYNGS
+622 TWKKIWVAYNGS
-634 QNPQSVTLP
+634 QTPQTLTLP
-643 TGTWKIGLSTTGST
+643 KGTWKVGLGSKGSS

-672 LYGE
+672 LYGQ